1 MDEATLK
8 NKKLTTEEILAELDK
23 WIAAPD
29 DHFETWHE
37 MFSALCA
44 LCKSGGYSLSFD
56 YHSGY
61 FQKAIDK
68 DIWSEPIL
76 DETLQGWTIVVGMSY
91 FKGETEDQALY
102 DFPSHAVFDGMRLM
116 RILVEGE
123 LESERGILDKHKD
136 ANGNEAGAE

>member
-8 NKKLTTEEILAELDK
+8 NKKLTTEEVLCELDK

-29 DHFETWHE
+29 DYFETWHE

-44 LCKSGGYSLSFD
+44 LCVSGGYSLSFD

-68 DIWSEPIL
+68 DTWSEPIL

-102 DFPSHAVFDGMRLM
+102 EFPAHAVYDGMRL
-116 RILVEGE
+116 LKTLLEEE
-123 LESERGILDKHKD
+123 LGRKDGVLDKHNNP
-136 ANGNEAGAE
+136 NGGEGGD